1 MSSYAH
7 AGAASGASSS
17 TAGTTASGF
26 PLRTNF
32 FRSLA
37 LSKETVA
44 ALYGEAKQ
52 NAAICLHQSFN
63 EQWRYVPPEKDG
75 TQLRKDT
82 SNLATSCRFVRAA
95 TVLRCQEHEL
105 NLVMA
110 NTNNDSWREFMRK
123 CFGKHYIDTMILH
136 SFSGADAAKDA
147 SDNNRAHRA
156 ASDRPADAS
165 RATLWKLHGGVD
177 TESDGA
183 ATDDGQD
190 TGARRNSDTQSLAS
204 DDDTMT
210 TMTVTPGD
218 GVASDEP
225 PQELL
230 TIKWG
235 AFDTGGQGKRDLC
248 VLDYLTTTT
257 LPNNENSTTP
267 NERVYMWCF
276 SSVEGER
283 VGCMALKD
291 THSIARA
298 SLSKLA
304 VFWRRVSDE
313 ETEVI
318 MCGSFASKHAKY
330 VSAIFLQSLH
340 RLQGIVEDL
349 RLSNQIYIQNR
360 NTWVKDHERSSCH
373 LCMRN
378 FYALRRK
385 HHCRKCGEVI
395 CSDCSVVENVDLP
408 VIGYSKL
415 RLCKVCCLKA
425 KSTPLKRSNDKA
437 NVFDHLVRA
446 RSLSNVHLPEP
457 SPYNARMSFAE
468 SHSGSGSG
476 GERDDRGNNNLH
488 HHHCHHQ
495 APHHSSNNQHYHQQ
509 SSSAPT
515 ATLHQQA
522 VASSVAA
529 LRAELFVEATS
540 RSSSS
545 FSSSNTND
553 FELTDSLDDYV
564 TMQQQQQQTGPPP
577 PPPYYAQPPVAS
589 SSSSSSAA
597 VHPMIAKELR
607 GLSSTATSSSSGSTT
622 TTATTM
628 AASSSTASSTP
639 MLAGG
644 GHDNDDDFDDFIDM
658 RTLNKQLC
666 AMEQKQQASNK
677 TTAATTTTRSTNSN
691 MFDLLCELACQTL
704 GCPIASVSIQDGHGE
719 SIRSA
724 AGLLDKPELHDE
736 LLLFIDKVMG
746 STPTIVLDANV
757 DKQVSSLFTRRGAPQ
772 IRFFAG
778 CPIHSRTGKKLGY
791 VCVADFTKRD
801 TLGASCAFTMER
813 LATLAV
819 TTMERNIASGKQP
832 PPQPSQS
839 QQPSSHE
846 TYTHTH
852 SNGYTGNG
860 YTSNNNQTSHHHH
873 PTAIFDRPATGPGS
887 APQPRHRQSNAAH
900 PPPVSHH
907 NYQSPP
913 QYHSAAQAYQYQ
925 DAYPVGAVH
934 TARVYEVA
942 ECDEPVAVG
951 SPVAYHHHHHHHTGG
966 GRGPVPSSY
975 HAQPSPAP
983 PANGVP
989 PVAPLPRQYNEYSAG
1004 YYEAQERMRKLLIK
1018 SYNTS
1023 QQLATGSTPLGPSA
1037 PTSAAYQSQY

>member
-7 AGAASGASSS
+7 AGAAGGASSS

-95 TVLRCQEHEL
+95 TVLRCQEHEM
-105 NLVMA
+105 NMVMS
-110 NTNNDSWREFMRK
+110 NTNNDSWREFMR
-123 CFGKHYIDTMILH
+123 
-136 SFSGADAAKDA
+136 
-147 SDNNRAHRA
+147 N
-156 ASDRPADAS
+156 
-165 RATLWKLHGGVD
+165 
-177 TESDGA
+177 
-183 ATDDGQD
+183 
-190 TGARRNSDTQSLAS
+190 

-360 NTWVKDHERSSCH
+360 NTW
-373 LCMRN
+373 
-378 FYALRRK
+378 
-385 HHCRKCGEVI
+385 
-395 CSDCSVVENVDLP
+395 
-408 VIGYSKL
+408 L

-488 HHHCHHQ
+488 HHHFHHQ
-495 APHHSSNNQHYHQQ
+495 AHHSSNSQHYHQQ

-529 LRAELFVEATS
+529 LRAELFVEASS

-589 SSSSSSAA
+589 SSSTSSSSSAA
-597 VHPMIAKELR
+597 Q
-607 GLSSTATSSSSGSTT
+607 LS
-622 TTATTM
+622 
-628 AASSSTASSTP
+628 
-639 MLAGG
+639 
-644 GHDNDDDFDDFIDM
+644 
-658 RTLNKQLC
+658 

-724 AGLLDKPELHDE
+724 AGLQDKPELHDE

-801 TLGASCAFTMER
+801 TL
-813 LATLAV
+813 
-819 TTMERNIASGKQP
+819 
-832 PPQPSQS
+832 
-839 QQPSSHE
+839 
-846 TYTHTH
+846 
-852 SNGYTGNG
+852 
-860 YTSNNNQTSHHHH
+860 
-873 PTAIFDRPATGPGS
+873 
-887 APQPRHRQSNAAH
+887 
-900 PPPVSHH
+900 VSHH
-907 NYQSPP
+907 NYQPPP

-934 TARVYEVA
+934 TARVYDVVES
-942 ECDEPVAVG
+942 DEPAVVG
-951 SPVAYHHHHHHHTGG
+951 SPVAYHHHHHHHAGG
-966 GRGPVPSSY
+966 GRGPVPPSY
-975 HAQPSPAP
+975 HAQPSSAP
-983 PANGVP
+983 QANGVP

-1037 PTSAAYQSQY
+1037 PTSAAYQS